1 MSQNSTNHIK
11 IGSSTINSLSVG
23 DFSIGVKNGADYGPT
38 SDTGFY
44 NGIVPPVGGYTIYV
58 SKMSQG
64 PSIHVPRT
72 DEECLLYLN
81 KYGANATNIAD
92 ALTWAGNQTNLLVR
106 TSEYQVSDLPNLS
119 SFTIGTTDFVNFTT
133 GGNVYAS
140 NVTGFGNNGGSNL
153 VDDTYILYTASGN
166 IVNDAATVA
175 NSVSMDYNTYAYAWN
190 VTWADNSTGKV
201 RLGIDTVGSGG
212 YGQIIIS
219 PIDTTNTAWESGN
232 AYGSSSKSGTFNFP
246 ATFTPYTPI
255 VALGGHN
262 AWC

>member
-11 IGSSTINSLSVG
+11 IGSSAINSLSVG

-81 KYGANATNIAD
+81 KYGANATNIVD
-92 ALTWAGNQTNLLVR
+92 ALTWAESQSNLLVR
-106 TSEYQVSDLPNLS
+106 TSEYQLSDLSNVG
-119 SFTIGTTDFVNFTT
+119 SFTIGTNDFSNYNT
-133 GGNVYAS
+133 GYHVYAS
-140 NVTGFGNNGGSNL
+140 SVSGFGNTGGSNL
-153 VDDTYILYTASGN
+153 IDDTYILFNPIGNVVTTAESVAIASGM
-166 IVNDAATVA
+166 VS
-175 NSVSMDYNTYAYAWN
+175 SVDSYVWN
-190 VTWADNSTGKV
+190 VTWAGNSTGLV
-201 RLGIDTVGSGG
+201 RVGIDSGS
-212 YGQIIIS
+212 GQIILS
-219 PIDTTNTAWESGN
+219 PIDTTNTAWQSGD

-246 ATFTPYTPI
+246 ATFTPYTPLRDI
-255 VALGGHN
+255 GSN
-262 AWC
+262 TAWC